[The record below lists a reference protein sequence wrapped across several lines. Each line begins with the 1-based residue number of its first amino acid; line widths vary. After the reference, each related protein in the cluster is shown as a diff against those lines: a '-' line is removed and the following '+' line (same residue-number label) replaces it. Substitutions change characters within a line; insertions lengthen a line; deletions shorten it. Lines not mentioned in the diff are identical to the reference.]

1 MHVRAAELR
10 SFLISTLC
18 SLKVIVD
25 CDTVLSTL
33 ILKGDDVQHVEKFPG
48 PIMQW
53 SEELYRPVFSPLGQF
68 WARENDYVLGNLK
81 FGGNAQAI
89 TKNKF
94 VHHTSFLWDFKEHH
108 MDVLKMPF
116 KQPEYRQGR
125 EHMDFL
131 CSLQQKFS
139 DREAFIMAMKSAIEN
154 AGFNVQPGSLEDAES
169 ALQREHIKSTR
180 LLS

>member
-68 WARENDYVLGNLK
+68 WARENGVILSDSSDLRCHAVVNK
-81 FGGNAQAI
+81 ASNAI
-89 TKNKF
+89 T
-94 VHHTSFLWDFKEHH
+94 
-108 MDVLKMPF
+108 M
-116 KQPEYRQGR
+116 EY
-125 EHMDFL
+125 
-131 CSLQQKFS
+131 
-139 DREAFIMAMKSAIEN
+139 
-154 AGFNVQPGSLEDAES
+154 
-169 ALQREHIKSTR
+169 
-180 LLS
+180 